1 MASLYEINKQIDE
14 LLESDFQAD
23 EDIINYE
30 TGEVTTI
37 DRKLDELE
45 LDLKTKLDNIGCYI
59 KNLTSDIEA
68 IRAEEKALAERRRV
82 KENQL
87 ERLKNY
93 LADNMKVAGY
103 DKFESARCVLS
114 FRTSKKVVIQD
125 GAVIPEAFLKRK
137 EIVEPDKKALT
148 DALKEG
154 ALFDGITLEE
164 SKNLQIK

>member
-23 EDIINYE
+23 EDIVNYE
-30 TGEVTTI
+30 TGEITTI

-103 DKFESARCVLS
+103 DKFESPRCVLS
-114 FRTSKKVVIQD
+114 FRKSEQVLIAEGTEL
-125 GAVIPEAFLKRK
+125 PEAFIQRTV
-137 EIVEPDKKALT
+137 VEKPDKKAIK

-154 ALFDGITLEE
+154 VILEGVMLVE
-164 SKNLQIK
+164 NKNLQIK